1 MKKKPADGEL
11 DSPGEVSGALPAML
25 VVLVIKGLTPVTGSA
40 ILSLRE
46 DKASG
51 RDLGNLGAV
60 FPQCVTV
67 SRTQADMKRDK
78 PMKFFFRGVLV
89 ASLILSTPTAFCAS
103 TVLDQLPSA
112 SGVSETEDMFICCL
126 YGPDKAGKSGVT
138 KALQRIGARPN
149 GVLWRYTNSP
159 QKKIYVIHLVED
171 FKGMLSALYTEN
183 AHVIIKGHSN
193 YGMGAVFA
201 TPTELAQQTISA
213 IRYIDDDRILSY
225 SSPWV
230 AVNVPQLLAKQS
242 YPNWWPVF
250 KDGSSGIM
258 PYDFTDPRGNPP
270 YNYCLT
276 YQLPGD
282 PTHYKIETAYNSALE
297 RFPDSDKPAWY
308 SPDGSGP
315 NPENPDHLQY
325 YLTATNTA
333 FRPVGKWLSS
343 KTGSGYQG
351 TDYLYAPAG
360 NGLNQ
365 AGWFFSIPTPG
376 RYSISA
382 CWPASGRNTA
392 SASYFVTQASGTTT
406 VTANQRLNGGRWV
419 QLGVF
424 DFNAGEYSVVLTDKT
439 GAGTGNVVA
448 DAIRITGSNSGVAHD
463 EIIDN
468 SVCPT
473 THFGKKTIIFR
484 RQLEVE
490 PEKLRYKRMYYDGCN
505 SGIYFTETFHRGLMF
520 YTVNDSDTSGFESY
534 LGSYLKG
541 MSDEAIWAAMQDI
554 QPVYD
559 YYDFT
564 KSPDAQTAGQ
574 PENLLTR
581 SAAGLETEAK
591 SSERTPLSPEQALSG
606 LTNEELIYDEDLSH
620 KVISAAFGRR
630 KTEAIALAMNQMT
643 LPVMET
649 GGGRMQS
656 RVHDFVLAK
665 RILEAFPEESV
676 ARLVELYSRSD
687 AATRGNIV
695 RASGKIPGDD
705 RVRDFLILALD
716 DKSPCEEEG
725 LDALGEPLR
734 VCDVAYNQL
743 VLRYNVKRVL
753 RTLGPMHRIEV
764 REYHIGVLKT
774 KL

>member
-1 MKKKPADGEL
+1 M
-11 DSPGEVSGALPAML
+11 DSPDEVSGALPAMQ
-25 VVLVIKGLTPVTGSA
+25 VVLVTKGLTPVAGSA
-40 ILSLRE
+40 TLSLPE
-46 DKASG
+46 VKTSEQ
-51 RDLGNLGAV
+51 DLGNLEPV
-60 FPQCVTV
+60 FLQCLAV
-67 SRTQADMKRDK
+67 SRTQADMKKDK
-78 PMKFFFRGVLV
+78 PMKFLFCGVLV
-89 ASLILSTPTAFCAS
+89 ASLVLSTPTAFCAS
-103 TVLDQLPSA
+103 TVPDQLTPA
-112 SGVSETEDMFICCL
+112 SGVYETEHMFICCL
-126 YGPDKAGKSGVT
+126 YGPDKTGKNGVISV
-138 KALQRIGARPN
+138 LRVVGARPD
-149 GVLWRYTNSP
+149 GVLWRYTNAP
-159 QKKIYVIHLVED
+159 QKKIHVIHLVED

-193 YGMGAVFA
+193 YGLGAVFA
-201 TPTELAQQTISA
+201 TPMELSKQIIPA

-225 SSPWV
+225 SSPWIS
-230 AVNVPQLLAKQS
+230 VNVPKCLASQS

-297 RFPDSDKPAWY
+297 RFPDSHKPAWY

-325 YLTATNTA
+325 YITPNRTP
-333 FRPVGKWLSS
+333 FRPAGKWLSS
-343 KTGSGYQG
+343 STGSGFQG

-365 AGWFFSIPTPG
+365 AGWFFSIPTAG

-382 CWPASGRNTA
+382 CWPASPRNTA
-392 SASYFVTQASGTTT
+392 SASYSVTHALGTTT
-406 VTANQRLNGGRWV
+406 VKENQRLNGGGWV

-424 DFNAGEYSVVLTDKT
+424 NFNAGEYSVVLTDKT

-448 DAIRITGSNSGVAHD
+448 DAIRITGVTNEVAYD

-468 SVCPT
+468 SVSPRA
-473 THFGKKTIIFR
+473 HFGKKTIIFR

-490 PEKLRYKRMYYDGCN
+490 PEKLRYKRMYYEGCN
-505 SGIYFTETFHRGLMF
+505 TGIYYTETFHRGLMF
-520 YTVNDSDTSGFESY
+520 YTVNDSDMSGFESY
-534 LGSYLKG
+534 LGNYLKG
-541 MSDEAIWAAMQDI
+541 KSDEEIWAAMQDI

-564 KSPDAQTAGQ
+564 KSPDEQTAGQ
-574 PENLLTR
+574 PDNLLTR
-581 SAAGLETEAK
+581 STSGLETEPK
-591 SSERTPLSPEQALSG
+591 SSERTALSPEQALGG
-606 LTNEELIYDEDLSH
+606 LMDDELIYDENLSH
-620 KVISAAFGRR
+620 KVISAVFGRR

-649 GGGRMQS
+649 GGGRLQS

-665 RILEAFPEESV
+665 RVLEAFPEDSV
-676 ARLVELYSRSD
+676 SRLVELYSRSD

-705 RVRDFLILALD
+705 PVRDFLILALD

-743 VLRYNVKRVL
+743 VLRYNVKHVL